1 MQREQDL
8 ADLLVANGRRHADTG
23 DHGGLEIP
31 ADGFRIEPELGGD
44 SLLRQALAPQPK
56 DLSDFDHRDLAIHPR
71 LLAPGRSPGTG
82 DVYRA
87 VRRKGG
93 KVLKISPR
101 KGGKVLKNL
110 TPEGGKVLKKSSGK
124 GP

>member
-1 MQREQDL
+1 M
-8 ADLLVANGRRHADTG
+8 A
-23 DHGGLEIP
+23 
-31 ADGFRIEPELGGD
+31 ADGFRIKPELGGD
-44 SLLRQALAPQPK
+44 SLLRQALALEPQ

-71 LLAPGRSPGTG
+71 LLAPKRGSAPG
-82 DVYRA
+82 DLYRA

-93 KVLKISPR
+93 MVLKNSPPQ
-101 KGGKVLKNL
+101 GGKVSTNL

>member
-1 MQREQDL
+1 VQRQEHLPDR
-8 ADLLVANGRRHADTG
+8 LVADRRRHDDAG
-23 DHGGLEIP
+23 GGGGLQIP
-31 ADGFRIEPELGGD
+31 ANGFRVEPELGGD
-44 SLLRQALAPQPK
+44 ALLRQARATQAQ

-71 LLAPGRSPGTG
+71 LLAPS
-82 DVYRA
+82 VA
-87 VRRKGG
+87 RRRRLSSRGQAKGG

-110 TPEGGKVLKKSSGK
+110 TREGGKVLKKSSGK